1 MMSKLSSRALATT
14 FALTASM
21 MCATSQAAW
30 RVDGGQSTFSFT
42 TTKAAKPG
50 AAVLQEV
57 QSFRQIDG
65 SVGDDGK
72 LVFDVELA
80 SVETNIGLRNERL
93 KDMLFKVA
101 DHPRAVFTGAV
112 DMGRVQALRV
122 GASVDMDVSGELAI
136 SGEAR
141 PLTASLRV
149 VKLADG
155 ALSVGTR
162 VPIVVNLKDYGL
174 QDEVEALRVLMN
186 LDVLASA
193 APVSFTVM
201 LKPQR

>member
-1 MMSKLSSRALATT
+1 MNTLTSRAAAVTL
-14 FALTASM
+14 ALTASLT
-21 MCATSQAAW
+21 CAASHAAW
-30 RVDGGQSTFSFT
+30 RVDGGQSNFSFT
-42 TTKAAKPG
+42 TTKAAMPG
-50 AAVLQEV
+50 AAVLDEV
-57 QSFRQIDG
+57 QTFRRIDG

-72 LVFDVELA
+72 LVFDVDLA

-101 DHPRAVFTGAV
+101 QYPQAVFTGTV
-112 DMGRVQALRV
+112 DMQRVRALRA
-122 GASVDMDVSGELAI
+122 GESIDMDVSGQLAI
-136 SGEAR
+136 SGQAK
-141 PLTASLRV
+141 PVTASLRV
-149 VKLADG
+149 VKLANG

-162 VPIVVNLKDYGL
+162 VPVVVNLKDYGL

-201 LKPQR
+201 LMPQR

>member
-1 MMSKLSSRALATT
+1 MSTLTSRAAAATL
-14 FALTASM
+14 ALTASLT
-21 MCATSQAAW
+21 CAASHAAW
-30 RVDGGQSTFSFT
+30 RVDSGQSTFSFT

-50 AAVLQEV
+50 AAAIEEV
-57 QSFRQIDG
+57 QTFRQIDG

-80 SVETNIGLRNERL
+80 SVETNIGLRNDRL

-101 DHPRAVFTGAV
+101 DHPRAVFTGTV
-112 DMGRVQALRV
+112 DMRRVRALRA
-122 GASVDMDVSGELAI
+122 GESADMDVSGQLAV
-136 SGEAR
+136 SGETR
-141 PLTASLRV
+141 PITASVRV
-149 VKLADG
+149 VRLANG

-162 VPIVVNLKDYGL
+162 VPVVVNLKDYGL

-186 LDVLASA
+186 LDVLSSA

-201 LKPQR
+201 LKPQK